1 MLLHLPLLVF
11 LQHPKHLSSRPK
23 HDGFMSCVVERSPYW
38 LLLLPLPLPLLLLL
52 LLLLLFA
59 SITKN
64 LVILERSE
72 GPLYSLLHLL
82 LSLPLLLHLHLH

>member
-1 MLLHLPLLVF
+1 LPLLVF
-11 LQHPKHLSSRPK
+11 LQPPKHLSSRPK

-38 LLLLPLPLPLLLLL
+38 LLLLPLPLPLPLLLL
-52 LLLLLFA
+52 LLLLLFFT